1 MLERNTVLDVDLI
14 LDQPDDVAKR
24 LATKGLDPAVVHG
37 ARDSVVRRREL
48 RAQLDEARAVMN
60 RESKEMGR
68 LVAAKD
74 PTADARRAELAQLKS
89 KISDLEAQVREAE
102 QASQDLLLRLPNL
115 PDPQAPV
122 GDDESANVVLRYSGP
137 EAVPAPELR
146 PHWEVAGDL
155 GILDVERAAKISG
168 SGFSLLRGD
177 GARLLRAL
185 VSWGLDMHRDAYE
198 ELVVPHMV
206 REDTAVGTGH
216 LPKFAE
222 DMYNTTLDN
231 LWLVPTGEV
240 PLTGLHSDEIFEPA
254 DLPRRYMTYTS
265 CFRREAGSAGKDT
278 RGMQRLHEFHKV
290 ELVRLCLPEN
300 VEQEFN
306 ELLADAERTVIG
318 LGLPYRVVDL
328 CTGDLTFS
336 SARIFDLEVYSP
348 GVDRWLEVSS
358 VGSFTDFQARRSG
371 IRVRT
376 ERGTRPV
383 CLLNGSAVATPRLWA
398 AIVEH
403 GQQADGRVLVPEVLR
418 PYMGGAETL
427 GPLRAQGQRRDTG

>member
-1 MLERNTVLDVDLI
+1 MTVLDVDLI
-14 LDQPDDVAKR
+14 LDQTDDVVKR
-24 LATKGLDPAVVHG
+24 LATKGIDSVMVHS
-37 ARDSVVRRREL
+37 ARDSILRRREL
-48 RAQLDEARAVMN
+48 RARLDEARAVMN

-74 PTADARRAELAQLKS
+74 PTAGVRRSELVQLKNT
-89 KISDLEAQVREAE
+89 ISSLEAKVRDAE

-122 GDDESANVVLRYSGP
+122 GDDEAANVVLRYGGP
-137 EAVPAPELR
+137 EAVRVSGSR

-155 GILDVERAAKISG
+155 GILDIERAAKISG

-185 VSWGLDMHRDAYE
+185 VSWGLDLHRDVYE

-206 REDTAVGTGH
+206 REDTVTGTGH
-216 LPKFAE
+216 LPKFAD

-231 LWLVPTGEV
+231 LWLVSTGEV
-240 PLTGLHSDEIFEPA
+240 PLTGLHRDEVFDSV

-290 ELVRLCLPEN
+290 ELVRLCMPEN

-306 ELLADAERTVIG
+306 ELLADAERTLVG
-318 LGLPYRVVDL
+318 LGLPFRVVDL

-383 CLLNGSAVATPRLWA
+383 YTLNGSAVATPRLWA

-403 GQQADGRVLVPEVLR
+403 GQRLDGRVLVPEVLR
-418 PYMGGAETL
+418 PYMGGTETL
-427 GPLRAQGQRRDTG
+427 GPLRLQGQHRVTD

>member
-1 MLERNTVLDVDLI
+1 MLDLDLI
-14 LDQPDDVAKR
+14 LDHSDEVAKR
-24 LATKGLDPAVVHG
+24 LATKGIDPAKVHR
-37 ARDSVVRRREL
+37 ARDSVLHRRQL
-48 RAQLDEARAVMN
+48 RAQLDEARATMN
-60 RESKEMGR
+60 RQSKEMSR
-68 LVAAKD
+68 LIANKD
-74 PTADARRAELAQLKS
+74 ASVEARRAELVQLKLV
-89 KISDLEAQVREAE
+89 IAELESTFKDAE
-102 QASQDLLLRLPNL
+102 QSSLDLLLTLPNL
-115 PDPQAPV
+115 PDPEAPV
-122 GDDESANVVLRYSGP
+122 GDDESANVVLRYGGP

-155 GILDVERAAKISG
+155 GILDVERAAKLSG
-168 SGFSLLRGD
+168 SGFSVLRGD

-185 VSWGLDMHRDAYE
+185 VSWGLDTHRGVYE
-198 ELVVPHMV
+198 ELIVPHMV
-206 REDTAVGTGH
+206 REQIMVGTGH
-216 LPKFAE
+216 LPKFA
-222 DMYNTTLDN
+222 DDAYTTTLDN

-240 PLTGLHSDEIFEPA
+240 PLTALHREEILDPA

-290 ELVRLCLPEN
+290 ELVRICLPEN
-300 VEQEFN
+300 VEHEFA
-306 ELLADAERTVIG
+306 ELLADAERT
-318 LGLPYRVVDL
+318 LTELELPYRVVDL

-336 SARIFDLEVYSP
+336 SARIFDLEVYAP

-376 ERGTRPV
+376 EGGTRHV

-403 GQQADGRVLVPEVLR
+403 GQQPDGRVLLPEVLR

-427 GPLRAQGQRRDTG
+427 GPLRAQGQRHDGG

>member
-1 MLERNTVLDVDLI
+1 MLDIDVI
-14 LDQPDDVAKR
+14 LDDTHEVAKR
-24 LATKGLDPAVVHG
+24 LATKGIDPSAVHD
-37 ARDSVVRRREL
+37 ARASVVRRREL
-48 RAQLDEARAVMN
+48 RAQLDDARARMN

-68 LVAAKD
+68 LIAAKD
-74 PTADARRAELAQLKS
+74 ASADVRRAELAELKTT
-89 KISDLEAQVREAE
+89 ISDLEAEVRDAE
-102 QASQDLLLRLPNL
+102 QASLDLLLRLPNL
-115 PDPQAPV
+115 PDPDTPV

-137 EAVPAPELR
+137 EAVRSPEQR
-146 PHWEVAGDL
+146 PHWDVAGDL
-155 GILDVERAAKISG
+155 GIFDSERAAKISG

-185 VSWGLDMHRDAYE
+185 ISWGLDMHRDQYE
-198 ELVVPHMV
+198 ELVVPHVV
-206 REDTAVGTGH
+206 REQTAVGTGH

-222 DMYNTTLDN
+222 DMYTTTLDN

-240 PLTGLHSDEIFEPA
+240 PLTALHRDEIFDPS

-290 ELVRLCLPEN
+290 ELVRLCMRED
-300 VEQEFN
+300 VDRQFD
-306 ELLADAERTVIG
+306 ELLADCERTLVE

-348 GVDRWLEVSS
+348 GIDRWLEVSS
-358 VGSFTDFQARRSG
+358 VGSFTDFQARRSS

-376 ERGTRPV
+376 ERGSRPV

-403 GQQADGRVLVPEVLR
+403 GQRPDGRVQVPEVLR
-418 PYMGGAETL
+418 PYMGGHETV
-427 GPLRAQGQRRDTG
+427 GPLRSQGRGRA

>member
-1 MLERNTVLDVDLI
+1 MLDLDLI
-14 LDQPDDVAKR
+14 LDHTDDVAKR
-24 LATKGLDPAVVHG
+24 LATKGVDPAKVHR
-37 ARDSVVRRREL
+37 ARDSVVHRRHVQ
-48 RAQLDEARAVMN
+48 AQLDEARATMN
-60 RESKEMGR
+60 RQSKEMGR
-68 LVAAKD
+68 LVATKD
-74 PTADARRAELAQLKS
+74 PSADARRAELTQLKAT
-89 KISDLEAQVREAE
+89 ITTLETEFKDAE
-102 QASQDLLLRLPNL
+102 QSTLDLLLGLPNL

-122 GDDESANVVLRYSGP
+122 GDDESANVVLRYGGP
-137 EAVPAPELR
+137 EAVPMPQLR
-146 PHWEVAGDL
+146 PHWEVAGGL
-155 GILDVERAAKISG
+155 GILDGERAAKLSG

-206 REDTAVGTGH
+206 CEQTAVGTGH
-216 LPKFAE
+216 LPKFAD
-222 DMYNTTLDN
+222 DMYTTTLDN

-240 PLTGLHSDEIFEPA
+240 PLTGLHRDEIFDPA

-300 VEQEFN
+300 VEQEFA

-318 LGLPYRVVDL
+318 LELPYRVVDL

-336 SARIFDLEVYSP
+336 SARIFDLEVYAP

-358 VGSFTDFQARRSG
+358 VGSFTDFQARRSR

-376 ERGTRPV
+376 GNGTRPV

-398 AIVEH
+398 AIIEH
-403 GQQADGRVLVPEVLR
+403 GQQPDGRVLVPEVLR

-427 GPLRAQGQRRDTG
+427 GPLRVQGQRHDTD

>member
-1 MLERNTVLDVDLI
+1 VLDLDLI
-14 LDQPDDVAKR
+14 LDHTDEVAKR
-24 LATKGLDPAVVHG
+24 LATKGIDPAKVYG
-37 ARDSVVRRREL
+37 ARDSVVQRRQL
-48 RAQLDEARAVMN
+48 RTQLDEARAVMN
-60 RESKEMGR
+60 QQSKEMGR
-68 LVAAKD
+68 LVAIKD
-74 PTADARRAELAQLKS
+74 SSVDARRAELTQLKRT
-89 KISDLEAQVREAE
+89 IAELEIKFKDAE
-102 QASQDLLLRLPNL
+102 QSSLDLLLRLPNL
-115 PDPQAPV
+115 PDPDAPV
-122 GDDESANVVLRYSGP
+122 GDDESANVVLRYNGP

-146 PHWEVAGDL
+146 PHWVVAGDL
-155 GILDVERAAKISG
+155 GILDVERAAKLSG

-185 VSWGLDMHRDAYE
+185 VSWGLDMHRGVYE

-206 REDTAVGTGH
+206 REQIMVGTGH
-216 LPKFAE
+216 LPKFA
-222 DMYNTTLDN
+222 DDAYTTTLDN

-240 PLTGLHSDEIFEPA
+240 PLTALHREEILDPA

-290 ELVRLCLPEN
+290 ELVRMCLPEN
-300 VEQEFN
+300 VEQEFA
-306 ELLADAERTVIG
+306 ELLADAERT
-318 LGLPYRVVDL
+318 LTELRLPYRVVDL

-336 SARIFDLEVYSP
+336 SARIFDLEVYAP

-376 ERGTRPV
+376 VGGTRPV

-403 GQQADGRVLVPEVLR
+403 GQQSDGRVLVPEVLQ
-418 PYMGGAETL
+418 PYMGGVETL
-427 GPLRAQGQRRDTG
+427 GPLRMQGQRPDAG

>member
-1 MLERNTVLDVDLI
+1 VLDVNLI
-14 LDQPDDVAKR
+14 LDQTDDVAKR
-24 LATKGLDPAVVHG
+24 LATKGVDPVMVYH
-37 ARDSVVRRREL
+37 ARDSIVRRREL
-48 RAQLDEARAVMN
+48 RLQLDEVRAAMN

-74 PTADARRAELAQLKS
+74 PAVDTRRVELAQLKTT
-89 KISDLEAQVREAE
+89 ISDLEARVREAE
-102 QASQDLLLRLPNL
+102 QTSRDVLLRLPNL
-115 PDPQAPV
+115 PDPGAPI
-122 GDDESANVVLRYSGP
+122 GDDESANIVLRHGGP
-137 EAVPAPELR
+137 DAVPAPELR

-155 GILDVERAAKISG
+155 GILDIERAAKISG
-168 SGFSLLRGD
+168 SGFSILRGD

-185 VSWGLDMHRDAYE
+185 VSWGLDLHRDVYE

-206 REDTAVGTGH
+206 REDTVIGTGH

-231 LWLVPTGEV
+231 LWLVSTGEV
-240 PLTGLHSDEIFEPA
+240 PLTALHRDEIFDAA

-300 VEQEFN
+300 VEQEFH
-306 ELLADAERTVIG
+306 ELLADAERTLIG

-376 ERGTRPV
+376 EEGIRPV

-403 GQQADGRVLVPEVLR
+403 GQQPDGRVAVPEALR

-427 GPLRAQGQRRDTG
+427 GPLRAQGQHRNAD